1 MRVIVST
8 ENQFSTLRFRVSF
21 DHVIDVHF
29 EAQATR
35 SQYWEYIKGFR
46 SWLEVCL
53 SFGQVHKQNNKI
65 CPAGDSFVATQ
76 KQGDLAMSWVG
87 PHQAQLGLSQRVCQR
102 SFSNHSSQDMSQN
115 HVSQVN
121 SSQGIFCPEKQGNL
135 GLLAQAQEGPSQ
147 ALEPN

>member
-1 MRVIVST
+1 MRVIVSA

-35 SQYWEYIKGFR
+35 SQYGEYIIGFR
-46 SWLEVCL
+46 SWLEVCM

-76 KQGDLAMSWVG
+76 KQGDLTMSWVG
-87 PHQAQLGLSQRVCQR
+87 PHQAQLGLSQRECHR
-102 SFSNHSSQDMSQN
+102 SFSKHSSQDMSQN
-115 HVSQVN
+115 HVSQV
-121 SSQGIFCPEKQGNL
+121 SSKQDPFLPRKTGEPWTLSL
-135 GLLAQAQEGPSQ
+135 GPRRPKLGP
-147 ALEPN
+147 